1 MKKLLV
7 LALAWNG
14 ALLSVW
20 LWQGLFVSAA
30 AGPGAATQNG
40 DVNGDG
46 TKDLSDAIYL
56 LRFLFTGGPPPV
68 AIAQEGG
75 LTGDEIALLREVL
88 PHLSAVELADG
99 KGGKAKTLRFTG
111 VNLQIVNGLGA
122 TNGNPADPASFDPTA
137 VNGLG
142 NLIIGYEERRFP
154 SDESDVRTGSHN
166 LIVGASHG
174 YSSFGG
180 IVSGYSNTVSGTYS
194 SVTGGTSNT
203 ASGEFSS
210 VSGGAFNT
218 ASARGCSVSG
228 GGRNTA
234 GISDAGEEG
243 YSSVVGGFGNSALGS
258 YCTVSGGSSNEAEE
272 YYTSV
277 SGGFYNVAGEY
288 AASVS
293 GGSNNRASGDLS
305 SVSGGIANTASGP
318 GSSISGGGSST
329 EDLQGGNT
337 ASGRLSSVSGGSA
350 NAASGE
356 ASSISG
362 GHFHNV
368 LDPHNWQAG
377 NLFET
382 E

>member
-7 LALAWNG
+7 PALFVNA
-14 ALLSVW
+14 ALLADL
-20 LWQGLFVSAA
+20 LWKGFSFGAA
-30 AGPGAATQNG
+30 AGPAVATQNG

-46 TKDLSDAIYL
+46 AKDVSDAIYL
-56 LRFLFTGGPPPV
+56 LRYLFMGGSPPV

-75 LTGDEIALLREVL
+75 LTGDEVALLRQVL
-88 PHLSAVELADG
+88 PYLSALDLDDG
-99 KGGKAKTLRFTG
+99 KGGKARTVRFTG

-122 TNGNPADPASFDPTA
+122 TNGNPADPSSLSHTS
-137 VNGLG
+137 VNGVG
-142 NLIIGYEERRFP
+142 NLIVGYEERRVP
-154 SDESDVRTGSHN
+154 SDDSDVRTGSHN

-174 YSSFGG
+174 YTSFGG
-180 IVSGYSNTVSGTYS
+180 LVSGYFNTISGAYS
-194 SVTGGTSNT
+194 SVAGGTNNT
-203 ASGEFSS
+203 ASGEVSS

-234 GISDAGEEG
+234 GISDDGEEG
-243 YSSVVGGFGNSALGS
+243 YSSVVGGFGNSAVGS
-258 YCTVSGGSSNEAEE
+258 YCTVSGGSSNEAKE

-293 GGSNNRASGDLS
+293 GGSNNTASGDVS
-305 SVSGGIANTASGP
+305 SVSGGVANTASGF
-318 GSSISGGGSST
+318 GSAVSGGGSLA

-337 ASGRLSSVSGGSA
+337 AGGKLSMVSGGSGNTASGDASSVSGGRD
-350 NAASGE
+350 
-356 ASSISG
+356 
-362 GHFHNV
+362 HTT
-368 LDPHNWQAG
+368 LDQYNWQAG
-377 NLFET
+377 NLSET